1 MDTMNQ
7 EEVLKWVAELFE
19 EPLNGLTPETPRDNI
34 PLWDSLGVLTLMAS
48 MDEKFGILMSDADMK
63 AMQKVDDILA
73 VLRQHGKLDCA
84 S

>member
-1 MDTMNQ
+1 MKQ
-7 EEVLKWVAELFE
+7 EEALKWIAGLFE
-19 EPLNGLTPETPRDNI
+19 ESPDKLTPECLRQDI

-48 MDEKFGILMSDADMK
+48 LDEKFGILLSDADLR

-73 VLRQHGKLDCA
+73 VLRQHGKLDGA